1 MGLIKVLSILH
12 KINFETDQNIKMWES
27 FFRFRSEFVFIIE
40 IIAQTLN
47 ISSKLMVQNGRS
59 KTDGPKLTVQTL
71 NFKVN
76 DTKKSK

>member
-71 NFKVN
+71 NSKVN
-76 DTKKSK
+76 DTKK